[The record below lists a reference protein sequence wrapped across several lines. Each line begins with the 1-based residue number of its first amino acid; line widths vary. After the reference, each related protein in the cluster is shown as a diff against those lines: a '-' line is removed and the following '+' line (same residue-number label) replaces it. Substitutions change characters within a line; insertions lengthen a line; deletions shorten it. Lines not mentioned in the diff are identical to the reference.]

1 MIYLANALSLN
12 MFNHLTKPFKLNIKP
27 MSQTETSNILKSTKF
42 TSAIGHADMANVL
55 TNLLGVSIEPNRIT
69 LNINSGDTLIVA
81 QYIGP
86 RLPEGT
92 TELPA
97 NAEIK
102 FYYITIEA

>member
-27 MSQTETSNILKSTKF
+27 MSQTEASNILKSNKF
-42 TSAIGHADMANVL
+42 ISAIGHADMANIL
-55 TNLLGVSIEPNRIT
+55 TNMMGVSITQNRIS
-69 LNINSGDTLIVA
+69 LNINPGDTLIIA

-92 TELPA
+92 TTLPE
-97 NAEIK
+97 NATIK
-102 FYYITIEA
+102 FYHVTIEI